1 MSDDEEVIYKKPQ
14 KTIHYGS
21 LENTERVKQQQKLED
36 IQSDDDDY
44 EPESKKPASSLT
56 STVTAPNSTV
66 TNQSIGNINISNE
79 YFDLEQEMYKQN
91 IIQTC
96 NSKYLIF
103 NHFIQF
109 GFS

>member
-21 LENTERVKQQQKLED
+21 LENNERVKQQQKLED

-44 EPESKKPASSLT
+44 EPENKKPASSLT
-56 STVTAPNSTV
+56 STVTAPVSTV

-91 IIQTC
+91 IIQKC
-96 NSKYLIF
+96 NSRSQRIF
-103 NHFIQF
+103 NY
-109 GFS
+109 